1 MQSQIYVIEEDTLP
15 AFEDLWIVEDWIH
28 RDAERCNRQ
37 QQKEEIV
44 YVIYCKYNFALKI
57 SVSAEV
63 GVIWIFLMGFY

>member
-1 MQSQIYVIEEDTLP
+1 LKIKYRV
-15 AFEDLWIVEDWIH
+15 
-28 RDAERCNRQ
+28 AERRNQQ

-63 GVIWIFLMGFY
+63 GVMCIFMMGFLLGARLSWITQID

>member
-1 MQSQIYVIEEDTLP
+1 MIEEDTLP

-28 RDAERCNRQ
+28 RVAERRNWQ

-63 GVIWIFLMGFY
+63 GVMWIFVMVFF